1 MSVDFDLD
9 YLRDWAAS
17 DYEDDILLDPEDFT
31 RECSERGLLTH
42 PDFEEDCIE
51 DYYSEYLDAYEA
63 LAVENNDEVLLR
75 EIRNIKQL

>member
-17 DYEDDILLDPEDFT
+17 DYGDDILLDPEEFT

-51 DYYSEYLDAYEA
+51 DYYSEYLDAYEELA
-63 LAVENNDEVLLR
+63 LDDNEESVLRQIENF
-75 EIRNIKQL
+75 RNR